1 MKYFGQTI
9 QKVSD
14 RWGKGSTY
22 KTSKKIYNAF
32 NEYGWDG
39 FNHFIIAE
47 NLTQEEANTLE
58 VKLIKAYNTQEEGYN
73 ITMGGSGVMGGRK
86 HSDESRIKIKEARKK
101 QTFSEESQIKKA
113 STMYGF
119 NFKGLIAI
127 DKLGNEVHYNT
138 VRSFCEKN
146 NADSR
151 HVNKCLNGIRKT
163 HKGFKFKFA

>member
-22 KTSKKIYNAF
+22 KTSKKIYDAF

-47 NLTQEEANTLE
+47 NLTQEEANNLE

-101 QTFSEESQIKKA
+101 QVFSKESQLKKV
-113 STMYGF
+113 SSLYGF
-119 NFKGLIAI
+119 DFKGII
-127 DKLGNEVHYNT
+127 VTD
-138 VRSFCEKN
+138 KN
-146 NADSR
+146 NNSFYYRTVKDFCIAHNGDAGHAS
-151 HVNKCLNGIRKT
+151 KCLNGKQKT